1 MERYEYQVTRHE
13 AEEFKQVVYFCSD
26 QGACR
31 LEEVP
36 SEQAQRMVD
45 LLNERG
51 EEGWELLQ
59 LVFKTDGFM
68 GIWKRKVVQV
78 GGAGP

>member
-13 AEEFKQVVYFCSD
+13 AEEFRQVVYFCSD
-26 QGACR
+26 RGDCG

-36 SEQAQRMVD
+36 AEQAQRLVD

-59 LVFKTDGFM
+59 LAFKTDGFL
-68 GIWKRKVVQV
+68 GIWKRKIETA
-78 GGAGP
+78 GAGT